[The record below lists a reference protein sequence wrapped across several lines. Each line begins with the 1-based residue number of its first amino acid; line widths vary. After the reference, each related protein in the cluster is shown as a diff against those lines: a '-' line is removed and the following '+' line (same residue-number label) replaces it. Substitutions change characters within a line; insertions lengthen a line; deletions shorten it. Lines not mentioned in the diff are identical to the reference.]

1 MKFLLPAVLAIVL
14 AACSSTGDAPAQRPT
29 SDFRNANNLDC
40 MRLAQHIN
48 HGVNSQQSQ
57 SACAEQQDKSGTQ

>member
-1 MKFLLPAVLAIVL
+1 MKFLSLAVLGIAL
-14 AACSSTGDAPAQRPT
+14 AACSSTGDTPAQRPT
-29 SDFRNANNLDC
+29 SDFSNANNLDC

-57 SACAEQQDKSGTQ
+57 GACAGTQDKSGTQ